1 MSLKPSSELLS
12 FRRSVRQPAADPLSW
27 AFPKLPEWSE
37 FVEDAG
43 DDIIDLAGE
52 TVHGLLSAVNKDD
65 AVRACRKEDRSMD
78 FSFQ

>member
-37 FVEDAG
+37 FVEDAS
-43 DDIIDLAGE
+43 DDSIDLAGE
-52 TVHGLLSAVNKDD
+52 GVHGLLRCGEQRRCSQSLSEGGQIDG
-65 AVRACRKEDRSMD
+65 
-78 FSFQ
+78 F